1 MAKTALIVDD
11 SASARFVLGGM
22 LAEQSLAVDTAASG
36 EEALEYLRHARPDV
50 IFMDHMMPGMDGF
63 QALEAIKENPA
74 TATIP
79 VMMYTSQEGE
89 LYVGQARALGAIGVL
104 PKQVHPVEVTKV
116 LNALHLTAESESNS
130 DSDSDSDSV
139 QETPAVDSDESVQVN
154 AMLEELFREQRAI
167 LRDDIRRG
175 YEHIAETTAT
185 TRVLDVREPSNEMQS
200 GLLSIGL
207 AILAVACIGFAYLYY
222 DAQELLTTA
231 NDRIAQLADDLRGEE
246 APAGDATATQNPPA
260 AIEVELLEFLEWGVS
275 HAERYRF
282 SETALNDERAA
293 LVEEL
298 VRRLRVLG
306 FAGAIALDVHVGHFC
321 MNSGPDGAMILPPA
335 TQLFEECQQ
344 LGWSEAESLS
354 LGALQT
360 LQFANAL
367 ALESRE
373 GDIRFEIVSHGASQP
388 RSAYPS
394 FTQGLTAGEWNEI
407 AASNQRV
414 EIRILPEQR
423 PAGL

>member
-22 LAEQSLAVDTAASG
+22 LAEQSLEVDTAASG

-130 DSDSDSDSV
+130 DSNSDSV
-139 QETPAVDSDESVQVN
+139 QETSAVDIDESLQVN

-175 YEHIAETTAT
+175 YEHIVESTAT
-185 TRVLDVREPSNEMQS
+185 TRALDPPEPANERQS
-200 GLLSIGL
+200 GLLAVGL

-231 NDRIAQLADDLRGEE
+231 NDRIAQLADELRSEE
-246 APAGDATATQNPPA
+246 APAETVAATQNTPA
-260 AIEVELLEFLEWGVS
+260 VNEIELFEFLEWGVS
-275 HAERYRF
+275 HAERYPF
-282 SETALNDERAA
+282 SETALNDERAD

-360 LQFANAL
+360 LRFANAL
-367 ALESRE
+367 ALESRD
-373 GDIRFEIVSHGASQP
+373 GDIRFEIVSHGASRPQ
-388 RSAYPS
+388 SAYPS

-407 AASNQRV
+407 AAGNQRV
-414 EIRILPEQR
+414 EIRIVPEQR